1 VASFPV
7 LRFFWAFTEN
17 NGVERR
23 GEERRGEERK
33 GKERKGKELSLATVA
48 QSVLKG
54 LVVRCI
60 YALVALGMTLNFGM
74 MTNIQFAYGEI
85 YM

>member
-1 VASFPV
+1 MSGFLSRVKIF
-7 LRFFWAFTEN
+7 LGIYREQ
-17 NGVERR
+17 RCR
-23 GEERRGEERK
+23 EERK

>member
-1 VASFPV
+1 MSGFLSRVKIF
-7 LRFFWAFTEN
+7 LGIYREQ
-17 NGVERR
+17 RCR
-23 GEERRGEERK
+23 EERR

>member
-1 VASFPV
+1 M
-7 LRFFWAFTEN
+7 
-17 NGVERR
+17 
-23 GEERRGEERK
+23 
-33 GKERKGKELSLATVA
+33 SLATVA

>member
-1 VASFPV
+1 V

-23 GEERRGEERK
+23 GEERR